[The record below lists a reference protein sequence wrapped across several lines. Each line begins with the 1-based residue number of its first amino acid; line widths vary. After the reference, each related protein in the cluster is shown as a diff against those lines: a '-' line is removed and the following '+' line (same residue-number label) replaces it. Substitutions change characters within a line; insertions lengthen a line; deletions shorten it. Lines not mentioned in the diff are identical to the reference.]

1 MHHRPEASILPSR
14 LVRVPPFGAFARVVL
29 LAPFAAPAQFVR
41 ERASVEAATETVAAR
56 NTAGRPV
63 RTEDRSLEL
72 LDVGEDMPG
81 SRTEPI
87 RWASKSSCF
96 YAMTFEATLDLGV
109 RAGLL
114 HVEPRRP
121 RPTHGPRF
129 IPPDPVTA
137 MKRAKQLARSLVLLA
152 FATALAA
159 QTQQQQPPGFT
170 EKVEVNVR
178 TVLAIVTDAKGKPIE
193 RPLTVE
199 DVEVL
204 EDGIP
209 AKVLGVDAVRPAKR
223 AGSTA
228 GKASLRKEVPPAAP
242 PEVIARVPQILY
254 LDASLLQKQSVKKVC
269 EMTAKNLDPLLSRGP
284 LEIVLADP
292 EPQTVLP
299 STADPGPIRGALAS
313 LAKSAYGRNR
323 LLDVRADFI
332 PASASLKN
340 TGGDLDANMRRIHA
354 RISMQEEIH
363 LIRQSLERL
372 GKWAGLRAD
381 RSPAVL
387 YLANDGFDLVL
398 SDFYRN
404 YLNGTDG
411 EQIRMEF
418 ASQIPS
424 MVATTQNL
432 LANQGLMT
440 IPLAIGGSEAFFA
453 NSASEVGKRP
463 LSELRNPVSDAP
475 TFLFARPLDSLRQ
488 IADATGGE
496 VVTREDHFVLA
507 LDRLSNAV
515 AITYRMERPPDGKVH
530 KLEVRARREGV
541 VLRTAHSVV
550 AGTSE
555 AAAAARSI
563 EALTKPVPAGNLPI
577 QVSVDL
583 VEVKKNKRR
592 VGELRVSADLAEIA
606 GALEKVGPGRIRVTL
621 AVEAKG
627 SKPFVHHDEMDISRD
642 DTGTTWLYDAPFEWP
657 PEAQRV
663 AVTVEE
669 LKTGAHGT
677 AVAELPAPGP
687 ETESPKPQ
695 PGLFQGAPAGPE
707 LPLEVTFSSVRR
719 SVSSVSARLHAKIG
733 IEPILDALSK
743 KGRGRVRVTIL
754 SESPAGR
761 REIVNVERSVL
772 FDITVDN
779 WTLEIPVSWSVN
791 TMRLIVTI
799 VEAESGARAVATIDP
814 TKLE

>member
-1 MHHRPEASILPSR
+1 MRYRP
-14 LVRVPPFGAFARVVL
+14 GAFVLPL
-29 LAPFAAPAQFVR
+29 LACL
-41 ERASVEAATETVAAR
+41 T
-56 NTAGRPV
+56 
-63 RTEDRSLEL
+63 L
-72 LDVGEDMPG
+72 L
-81 SRTEPI
+81 
-87 RWASKSSCF
+87 
-96 YAMTFEATLDLGV
+96 
-109 RAGLL
+109 
-114 HVEPRRP
+114 
-121 RPTHGPRF
+121 
-129 IPPDPVTA
+129 
-137 MKRAKQLARSLVLLA
+137 
-152 FATALAA
+152 A
-159 QTQQQQPPGFT
+159 QTQPQQQGFT
-170 EKVEVNVR
+170 EKVEVNIR
-178 TVLAIVTDAKGKPIE
+178 TVFAVVTDAKGKPIE
-193 RPLTVE
+193 KPLSVE

-204 EDGIP
+204 EDGNP
-209 AKVLGVDAVRPAKR
+209 AKVLGVDAVRPAKT

-228 GKASLRKEVPPAAP
+228 GKVPPATGASPAAP
-242 PEVIARVPQILY
+242 PEVLARVPQILY

-269 EMTAKNLDPLLSRGP
+269 EMTAKNLGPLLSRGP

-292 EPQTVLP
+292 EPQAVLA

-332 PASASLKN
+332 PGSTSLKS
-340 TGGDLDANMRRIHA
+340 GAFLPDPRMRVRMA
-354 RISMQEEIH
+354 MQEEVH
-363 LIRQSLERL
+363 LVRQSLERL

-381 RSPAVL
+381 RTPAVL

-404 YLNGTDG
+404 YMDG
-411 EQIRMEF
+411 QLGDQLRMEF
-418 ASQIPS
+418 ASQIPN
-424 MVATTQNL
+424 MVATTQDL

-440 IPLAIGGSEAFFA
+440 VPLAIGGSEAFFA
-453 NSASEVGKRP
+453 NSASAVGKRP
-463 LSELRNPVSDAP
+463 LSDLRNPVSDAP
-475 TFLFARPLDSLRQ
+475 TFLFARPLDPLRL

-496 VVTREDHFVLA
+496 VVTREDRFSLA

-515 AITYRMERPPDGKVH
+515 AITYRMERPPDGKAH

-541 VLRTAHSVV
+541 VIRTAHSVV
-550 AGTSE
+550 AGTPE

-563 EALTKPVPAGNLPI
+563 EALTKPGAAGNLPI
-577 QVSVDL
+577 QVGVDL

-657 PEAQRV
+657 PEAERV

-669 LKTGAHGT
+669 LKTGARGT
-677 AVAELPAPGP
+677 AVAELPAPGT
-687 ETESPKPQ
+687 ETESPKPP
-695 PGLFQGAPAGPE
+695 PGILPGAPAGPE
-707 LPLEVTFSSVRR
+707 LPLEVSFSSVRR
-719 SVSSVSARLHAKIG
+719 SVASVSALLHAKIG

-743 KGRGRVRVTIL
+743 KGRGRVRVTVL

-761 REIVNVERSVL
+761 REIVNLERSVL

-791 TMRLIVTI
+791 TTRLIVTV
-799 VEAESGARAVATIDP
+799 VEAESGAHAVAMIDP

>member
-1 MHHRPEASILPSR
+1 VTDSK
-14 LVRVPPFGAFARVVL
+14 
-29 LAPFAAPAQFVR
+29 
-41 ERASVEAATETVAAR
+41 
-56 NTAGRPV
+56 GRP
-63 RTEDRSLEL
+63 
-72 LDVGEDMPG
+72 
-81 SRTEPI
+81 I
-87 RWASKSSCF
+87 
-96 YAMTFEATLDLGV
+96 
-109 RAGLL
+109 
-114 HVEPRRP
+114 
-121 RPTHGPRF
+121 
-129 IPPDPVTA
+129 
-137 MKRAKQLARSLVLLA
+137 
-152 FATALAA
+152 
-159 QTQQQQPPGFT
+159 
-170 EKVEVNVR
+170 EK
-178 TVLAIVTDAKGKPIE
+178 
-193 RPLTVE
+193 PLSVE

-204 EDGIP
+204 EDGIS
-209 AKVLGVDAVRPAKR
+209 AKVLGVDAVRPVKR
-223 AGSTA
+223 AGPAA
-228 GKASLRKEVPPAAP
+228 GNALPRTGISPAAP
-242 PEVIARVPQILY
+242 PEVIARVQQVLY

-269 EMTAKNLDPLLSRGP
+269 EMTARNLEALLARGP

-292 EPQTVLP
+292 EPRDVLA
-299 STADPGPIRGALAS
+299 STADPGSIRGALAS

-332 PASASLKN
+332 PGSTSLKS
-340 TGGDLDANMRRIHA
+340 GAFLPDPRMRVRMA
-354 RISMQEEIH
+354 MQEEVH

-381 RSPAVL
+381 RTPAVL

-404 YLNGTDG
+404 FMDG
-411 EQIRMEF
+411 QLGDQLRMEF
-418 ASQIPS
+418 ASQIPN
-424 MVATTQNL
+424 MVATTQDL

-440 IPLAIGGSEAFFA
+440 VPLAIGGSEAFFA
-453 NSASEVGKRP
+453 NSASAVGKRP
-463 LSELRNPVSDAP
+463 LSDLRNPVSDAP
-475 TFLFARPLDSLRQ
+475 TFLFARPLDPLRQ

-496 VVTREDHFVLA
+496 VVTREDRFSLA
-507 LDRLSNAV
+507 LNRLSNAV
-515 AITYRMERPPDGKVH
+515 AITYRMERPPDGKAH

-541 VLRTAHSVV
+541 VIRTAHSVV
-550 AGTSE
+550 AGTPE

-563 EALTKPVPAGNLPI
+563 EALTKPGAAGNLPI
-577 QVSVDL
+577 QVGVDL

-657 PEAQRV
+657 PEAERV

-669 LKTGAHGT
+669 LKTGARGT
-677 AVAELPAPGP
+677 AVAALPAPGT
-687 ETESPKPQ
+687 ETESPKPP
-695 PGLFQGAPAGPE
+695 PGIFPGAPAGPE
-707 LPLEVTFSSVRR
+707 LPLEVSFSSVRR
-719 SVSSVSARLHAKIG
+719 SVSSVSALLHAKIG

-743 KGRGRVRVTIL
+743 KGRGRVRVTVL

-791 TMRLIVTI
+791 TTRLIVAV
-799 VEAESGARAVATIDP
+799 VELESGAHSVTTIDS

>member
-1 MHHRPEASILPSR
+1 MSPL
-14 LVRVPPFGAFARVVL
+14 
-29 LAPFAAPAQFVR
+29 
-41 ERASVEAATETVAAR
+41 
-56 NTAGRPV
+56 
-63 RTEDRSLEL
+63 
-72 LDVGEDMPG
+72 
-81 SRTEPI
+81 
-87 RWASKSSCF
+87 
-96 YAMTFEATLDLGV
+96 
-109 RAGLL
+109 
-114 HVEPRRP
+114 RP
-121 RPTHGPRF
+121 RPKAPITLLF
-129 IPPDPVTA
+129 LACIP
-137 MKRAKQLARSLVLLA
+137 LL
-152 FATALAA
+152 A
-159 QTQQQQPPGFT
+159 QTQQQPPPGFT

-178 TVLAIVTDAKGKPIE
+178 TVLAVVTDAKGKPIE
-193 RPLTVE
+193 RPLSVE

-209 AKVLGVDAVRPAKR
+209 AKVLGVDAVRPAKT

-228 GKASLRKEVPPAAP
+228 GKAPPLTGISPAAP
-242 PEVIARVPQILY
+242 LEVIARVPQILY

-292 EPQTVLP
+292 EPQAVLP

-332 PASASLKN
+332 PGASSIKS
-340 TGGDLDANMRRIHA
+340 TGANADERMKSMHA
-354 RISMQEEIH
+354 RISMQEEVL

-463 LSELRNPVSDAP
+463 LSDLRNPVSDAP
-475 TFLFARPLDSLRQ
+475 TFLFARPLDPLRQ
-488 IADATGGE
+488 VADATGGE
-496 VVTREDHFVLA
+496 VVTGEDRFTLA

-530 KLEVRARREGV
+530 KLEVHSHREGV

-577 QVSVDL
+577 QAGVDL
-583 VEVKKNKRR
+583 IEVKKNKRR
-592 VGELRVSADLAEIA
+592 VGELHITADLAEIA
-606 GALEKVGPGRIRVTL
+606 GPLEKVGPARIRVTL
-621 AVEAKG
+621 AIEAKG
-627 SKPFVHHDEMDISRD
+627 SQPFVYRDEMDISRD
-642 DTGTTWLYDAPFEWP
+642 DSGATWLYDAPFEWP
-657 PEAQRV
+657 PEAQKV

-677 AVAELPAPGP
+677 AVAELPTPGP
-687 ETESPKPQ
+687 ETESPKPP
-695 PGLFQGAPAGPE
+695 PGILPGAPAGPE
-707 LPLEVTFSSVRR
+707 LPLEVTFSSVSRN
-719 SVSSVSARLHAKIG
+719 VSSTSAVLHAKIG

-743 KGRGRVRVTIL
+743 KGRGRVRLTVL

-772 FDITVDN
+772 FDITVDT
-779 WTLEIPVSWSVN
+779 WTLEIPLSWSVN